1 MVDQIKNKN
10 TGEQFTNFVYDPGI
24 KDAIYSKTPNYDIG
38 YPIFVKSFL
47 GITDEYM
54 KIDSSIKDRIVI
66 MYNPRWLVTIKM
78 NPVIIKEKLKHEFLH
93 VVDTYTKG
101 KVIDRGSLYE
111 ISIPDMKTLLYLINS
126 SEINAR
132 INEASKRLDSISDSD
147 LNKLIDMIKK
157 KLKAKN
163 QDLPLYKFMI
173 VEEVI
178 IHLEDI
184 LKLEFIKKLIAMIV
198 DMYNDKSYPEEKQ
211 YKVKVNLTSIC
222 QLGYFIKKH
231 KVIKKNEENSSMMN
245 YLPEDLDSVRY
256 TTTKL
261 SIEKLDLLAF
271 NTINLLEWYI
281 KKINSRVITS
291 IYGVLKRRGIDLE

>member
-1 MVDQIKNKN
+1 M
-10 TGEQFTNFVYDPGI
+10 
-24 KDAIYSKTPNYDIG
+24 
-38 YPIFVKSFL
+38 
-47 GITDEYM
+47 
-54 KIDSSIKDRIVI
+54 
-66 MYNPRWLVTIKM
+66 
-78 NPVIIKEKLKHEFLH
+78 H

-147 LNKLIDMIKK
+147 LNKLIAMIKK